1 MSGGPPLHDV
11 ARRAQVGRGVP
22 PQPMSITEGQA
33 MSNFSRTQRIR
44 KEVVWTDGGVV
55 AAQHRK
61 AAEVG
66 AAVLAA
72 GGDAMDAA
80 VATSFAVGVVEPWMS
95 GPMGGGMMTLWRA
108 GEQRAETIE
117 FGMRA
122 PAGLDLADYPLEP
135 GRQAADLF
143 PWTRVRDDRNIYGA
157 TSVAVPGTVAGM
169 ALAHRR
175 YGTRDWGDL
184 LAPAVAL
191 AEEGMLL
198 DWYSSLLIA
207 SAARQLAQDPDA
219 AALFLADGQWPD
231 IAGWTTASAA
241 RLDQRVHA
249 ATLRRLAD
257 HGAQDFYHGD
267 IGRMLVD
274 DVRAKGGSLSMEDL
288 RSYQAEARAPRTVR
302 YRDAVIHAPSGLSAG
317 AELVTALQQMQA
329 AFDPGDAPSAASYAA
344 LASGLGDAYRDR
356 LAHAGDTGE
365 SPRAPACTTSFS
377 VVDRHGNMVNV
388 TQTLLSMFGSHVV
401 SGQTGMLLNNGIMWF
416 DPEQGRPNSLAPGK
430 RCLMNV
436 CPTVGQ
442 VGDRMFAIGASGGRK
457 ILPAVANLVSFMA
470 DFGMDLEQ
478 AFHTPRID
486 ASGATGTVMDE
497 DLPQDVAQALAAIG
511 PVTTA
516 KRTVHP
522 YAFAVPAGVMRQAGR
537 NCGATEIMS
546 PWGDAVCEADM

>member
-1 MSGGPPLHDV
+1 MTNLSK
-11 ARRAQVGRGVP
+11 
-22 PQPMSITEGQA
+22 
-33 MSNFSRTQRIR
+33 TQRIR

-55 AAQHRK
+55 ACQHRK

-108 GEQRAETIE
+108 DDQRAEVIE

-122 PAGLDLADYPLEP
+122 PAALDVADYPLEP

-169 ALAHRR
+169 ALAHQR
-175 YGTRDWGDL
+175 YGRKDWADL

-191 AEEGMLL
+191 ADQGMAL

-207 SAARQLAQDPDA
+207 SGARQLARDPDA

-231 IAGWTTASAA
+231 IAGWTTATDA
-241 RLDQRVHA
+241 RLDQRAHA

-257 HGAQDFYHGD
+257 HGPQDFYDGATA
-267 IGRMLVD
+267 RMLVED
-274 DVRAKGGSLSMEDL
+274 LRAKGGCLSLDDL
-288 RSYQAEARAPRTVR
+288 RDYRATAAVPRTVR

-317 AELVTALQQMQA
+317 AALVQTLQQMQG
-329 AFDPGDAPSAASYAA
+329 AFQPGDAPSAASYGA
-344 LASGLGDAYRDR
+344 LAAGLGEAYRDR
-356 LAHAGDTGE
+356 LAQGGDTGE

-401 SGQTGMLLNNGIMWF
+401 SPQTGMLLNNGIMWF
-416 DPEQGRPNSLAPGK
+416 DPEPGKPNSLAPGK

-457 ILPAVANLVSFMA
+457 ILPAVANLVSFMV
-470 DFGMDLEQ
+470 DFGMDLEA

-486 ASGATGTVMDE
+486 ASAASGTVMDE
-497 DLPQDVAQALAAIG
+497 DLPPDVAHALAALG
-511 PVTTA
+511 QVTTA
-516 KRTVHP
+516 RRTVHP
-522 YAFAVPAGVMRQAGR
+522 YAFAVPAGVMRAAGR

-546 PWGDAVCEADM
+546 PWGDAVSEGEISLPTA

>member
-1 MSGGPPLHDV
+1 M
-11 ARRAQVGRGVP
+11 
-22 PQPMSITEGQA
+22 
-33 MSNFSRTQRIR
+33 
-44 KEVVWTDGGVV
+44 WTDGGVV
-55 AAQHRK
+55 ACQHRK

-66 AAVLAA
+66 AAVLAS

-95 GPMGGGMMTLWRA
+95 GPMGGGMTTLWRA
-108 GEQRAETIE
+108 GEARAETIE
-117 FGMRA
+117 FGMRS
-122 PAGLDLADYPLEP
+122 PAGLDVADYPLEP

-143 PWTRVRDDRNIYGA
+143 PWTRVQDDRNILGA

-169 ALAHRR
+169 ALAHER
-175 YGTRDWGDL
+175 YGTKDWADL

-191 AEEGMLL
+191 AEEGMQL

-219 AALFLADGQWPD
+219 AAMFLADGQWPD
-231 IAGWTTASAA
+231 IAGWTTAATA
-241 RLDQRVHA
+241 RLDQRTHA

-257 HGAQDFYHGD
+257 HGAQDFYDGA
-267 IGRMLVD
+267 IAGMLVE
-274 DVRAKGGSLSMEDL
+274 DVRAKGGCLSLDDL
-288 RSYQAEARAPRTVR
+288 RAYRAQAAMPRTIH
-302 YRDAVIHAPSGLSAG
+302 YRNAVIHAPSGLSAG
-317 AELVTALQQMQA
+317 SELVKTLQQMEA
-329 AFDPGDAPSAASYAA
+329 AFLPGEAPTAASYGA
-344 LASGLGDAYRDR
+344 LASGLGAAYRDR
-356 LAHAGDTGE
+356 LAHGGDTGE

-377 VVDRHGNMVNV
+377 VVDRRGNMVNV

-401 SGQTGMLLNNGIMWF
+401 SPQTGMLLNNGIMWF
-416 DPEQGRPNSLAPGK
+416 DPEPGKPNSLAPGK

-457 ILPAVANLVSFMA
+457 ILPAVANLVSFMV
-470 DFGMDLEQ
+470 DFGMDLEA

-497 DLPQDVAQALAAIG
+497 DLPPDVAEALASLG
-511 PVTTA
+511 PVATA

-522 YAFAVPAGVMRQAGR
+522 YAFAVPAGVMREAGR

-546 PWGDAVCEADM
+546 PWGDAVHEGEV